1 MVGGPARR
9 GAGDPVIKSVNDTN
23 IWIAGINWD
32 RGAGYLIRLHWETG
46 RFQHFISAETLH
58 EIIRVLRQVFE
69 YSDERLYDWYWLL
82 LTGLVFVVP
91 RAIINVIREDPDDNK
106 FLACAVEGNVDYIV
120 SEDNDFKRLG
130 AYDSIV
136 MLGKQEFL
144 QVLET
149 VDEGR

>member
-1 MVGGPARR
+1 M
-9 GAGDPVIKSVNDTN
+9 IKSVNDTN

-32 RGAGYLIRLHWETG
+32 RGAGYQIRRYWEKG
-46 RFQHFISAETLH
+46 QFQHFISAEILH

-69 YSDERLYDWYWLL
+69 YSDEMLYDWYWLL
-82 LTGLVFVVP
+82 LTGSVLVIP

-106 FLACAVEGNVDYIV
+106 FLACAVEGNADYIV

-136 MLGKQEFL
+136 
-144 QVLET
+144 VLT
-149 VDEGR
+149 NQLCIEGVLLNPGNFQSRG